1 MFKGGN
7 SRQCDTSWWS
17 IITTWE
23 AAEANYFKVLILM
36 KLNIWLMILTFPVA
50 RFVLQKR
57 LFECGIYFS
66 KSSLNPYK
74 HSHVWS
80 SRVVSGTKSTAVF
93 SPDGL
98 FQLPMP
104 KGCACLLSRVQLFC
118 DHMDCSPPGSPV
130 HEISQAGILQ
140 WVAISFSR
148 KSSWPRDQT
157 HISCIGRWVL
167 YHWATRE
174 SHSNS
179 EEPSP

>member
-7 SRQCDTSWWS
+7 SRECDASWWS

-23 AAEANYFKVLILM
+23 AAEANYFKVLILI

-57 LFECGIYFS
+57 LFKCGIYFS

-74 HSHVWS
+74 YSHIGS
-80 SRVVSGTKSTAVF
+80 SRVVSVTKSTALF
-93 SPDGL
+93 SSDGL
-98 FQLPMP
+98 FQLPMQ
-104 KGCACLLSRVQLFC
+104 KGCVHLFC
-118 DHMDCSPPGSPV
+118 DHMDYSPPGSPV
-130 HEISQAGILQ
+130 YEISQAGILQ

-148 KSSWPRDQT
+148 TSSWPRDQA